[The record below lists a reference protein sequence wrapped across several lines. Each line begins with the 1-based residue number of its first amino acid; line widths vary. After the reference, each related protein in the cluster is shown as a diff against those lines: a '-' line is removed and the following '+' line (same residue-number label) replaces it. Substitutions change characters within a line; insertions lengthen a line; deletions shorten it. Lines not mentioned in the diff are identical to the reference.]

1 VIRAKGEQTLCDSV
15 NHRFF
20 RKRVRCAIRQN
31 LLGSKFIPGHV
42 GRWLGFVAWMVYTKA
57 SGLATDSRITKM
69 DCAKMAL
76 VV

>member
-1 VIRAKGEQTLCDSV
+1 MRHT
-15 NHRFF
+15 
-20 RKRVRCAIRQN
+20 
-31 LLGSKFIPGHV
+31 SKPPRLKVHPRSHV